1 MQVHRCFAVAA
12 GGICAQTAVVP
23 KVLAPNRRCCPPLQA
38 LRTRFVK
45 TEDAVVQRVV
55 PLDAS
60 TEVLHIR
67 SIASD
72 AGQHLSFSAGRCQ
85 VAEGAHGSCVC

>member
-1 MQVHRCFAVAA
+1 MGALMLLLANPSEACW
-12 GGICAQTAVVP
+12 
-23 KVLAPNRRCCPPLQA
+23 KVEVLRPQNRSFPPLQA

-45 TEDAVVQRVV
+45 TEEAVVQWVV

-67 SIASD
+67 NIASD
-72 AGQHLSFSAGRCQ
+72 AGEHISFSAGRCQ
-85 VAEGAHGSCVC
+85 VAEGAHASCIC

>member
-1 MQVHRCFAVAA
+1 MLCCCCWWDLCADRCGAEGLGPHQHWF
-12 GGICAQTAVVP
+12 
-23 KVLAPNRRCCPPLQA
+23 PPLQA

-45 TEDAVVQRVV
+45 TEDAVVQWVV

-72 AGQHLSFSAGRCQ
+72 AGQHLSFSAGRSQ
-85 VAEGAHGSCVC
+85 VAEGAHGSCACRHR

>member
-1 MQVHRCFAVAA
+1 MVS
-12 GGICAQTAVVP
+12 
-23 KVLAPNRRCCPPLQA
+23 KVLCRQHRSFPLLQA
-38 LRTRFVK
+38 LRTCFVK

-55 PLDAS
+55 PQDAS

-72 AGQHLSFSAGRCQ
+72 AGEHISFSAGRCQ
-85 VAEGAHGSCVC
+85 VAEGEHGSCVCGCP